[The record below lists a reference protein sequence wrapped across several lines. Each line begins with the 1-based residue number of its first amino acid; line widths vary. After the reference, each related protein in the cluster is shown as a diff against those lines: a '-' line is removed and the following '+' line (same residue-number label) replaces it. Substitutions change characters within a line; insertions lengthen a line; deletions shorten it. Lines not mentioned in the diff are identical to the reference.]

1 LCTKCFKEKVIL
13 VAGHVNYKNM
23 IDKLKRIYLLQ
34 SDTESCY
41 YLLFKVIFE
50 KKLIY
55 LKEASMK
62 PQINIGYGQSIKFIA
77 SFLSTNQAH
86 ERDE

>member
-62 PQINIGYGQSIKFIA
+62 PDKYRIWPINKIYSQFFK
-77 SFLSTNQAH
+77 H
-86 ERDE
+86 ESGS